1 MFEVGL
7 EFLKR
12 VCNIE
17 MYGDGSSYKIQK
29 LFVNH
34 IPKLS
39 TLFDL
44 ILTRISYFMDGYLLD
59 GSFDDDSLFDELT
72 TCFMIVF

>member
-1 MFEVGL
+1 M

-12 VCNIE
+12 VFNIE
-17 MYGDGSSYKIQK
+17 MYGYGSSYKIQK

-39 TLFDL
+39 TLFGL

-59 GSFDDDSLFDELT
+59 GSFDDESLFDQLT
-72 TCFMIVF
+72 TCLVIVF